1 MGVGPMHGHS
11 NTYIPSTLS
20 GSCMDPTTGKV
31 NEKVKQNLSLDIDA
45 YIHRVDS
52 SPCGEH

>member
-1 MGVGPMHGHS
+1 MGVGSMHGHS

-52 SPCGEH
+52 SPCGED